1 MNEATLKGRLML
13 ALKEELPSAVCIR
26 IEDKFKSG
34 TPDLVVNH
42 NKESSWYEVKY
53 ADPKFDSEGIQ
64 ELTMRKLSL
73 ASFHARYIVYD
84 ESLGKKRVLIVHPVN
99 IPRWST
105 HYEVALEG
113 FNHRG
118 VAQYIKGVHA

>member
-1 MNEATLKGRLML
+1 ML
-13 ALKEELPSAVCIR
+13 ALKEELPDAVCIR

-53 ADPKFDSEGIQ
+53 ADPEFDSEGIQ
-64 ELTMRKLSL
+64 ELTMRRLDRS
-73 ASFHARYIVYD
+73 SFHARYIVYD
-84 ESLGKKRVLIVHPVN
+84 ESLGTKRVLIVHPRN
-99 IPRWST
+99 IHRWST
-105 HYEVALEG
+105 HYELVIKG

-118 VAQYIKGVHA
+118 VAQYIQRVHA